1 MTVADADIP
10 KDTINSEISDA
21 NISLDIKTPKKRGRK
36 PKVKTQEE
44 LLETPKVPKKR
55 GRKPKKKKENQEPK
69 IPKKRGRKPNILQ
82 TLGNNKNLQETNIV
96 KDNIL
101 HLKINSNEVDNNIL
115 FENMFTYD
123 PNMNL
128 DDPKPYESQ
137 DYFSNNH
144 SFNENY
150 SGDDNNNSVLKLDEI
165 NEFDKKT
172 EINGSNKKIKF
183 EDTNKKEENNTS
195 TKVLDNFNTI
205 NNENNNKNINTDF
218 NIKEAFDK
226 KLFEKNLE
234 KGNNYV
240 SPSSY
245 NNECINSINVKKKQT
260 RPIMLYYSEFNKRKE
275 WPKKSNL
282 KCMWC
287 CHNFD
292 NIPCA
297 IPTKIKNDIFYVFGN
312 FCMKECA
319 AAYIF
324 DSSDIDNLIWERYS
338 LLNHLYSIIEENP
351 DLNIK
356 LAPPRLALEVFGGN
370 LSIEQFRESNNIKN
384 RNFKVVL
391 PPMVSIIP
399 SLEEVNKDS
408 LKKKDSFYIP
418 LDKERIKKVNNDLR
432 LKRRKPMTNKNTLE
446 NCMMLKYN

>member
-1 MTVADADIP
+1 MTDTNALIS
-10 KDTINSEISDA
+10 KDTNNSEISDT
-21 NISLDIKTPKKRGRK
+21 NISLNIKTPKKRGRK
-36 PKVKTQEE
+36 PKVKTHEE
-44 LLETPKVPKKR
+44 LLEIPKIPKKR
-55 GRKPKKKKENQEPK
+55 GRKPKKKEENQEPK

-82 TLGNNKNLQETNIV
+82 TLGNNKNLQETNII

-128 DDPKPYESQ
+128 EDPKPYESQ
-137 DYFSNNH
+137 DYFTNNH

-150 SGDDNNNSVLKLDEI
+150 SGDNNNAVKKIDDETNDFENNKDI
-165 NEFDKKT
+165 NL
-172 EINGSNKKIKF
+172 NNKKIKF
-183 EDTNKKEENNTS
+183 EESNKIDENNS
-195 TKVLDNFNTI
+195 VLKQIDNFNTT
-205 NNENNNKNINTDF
+205 NENQNENINL
-218 NIKEAFDK
+218 NIKQAFNK

-324 DSSDIDNLIWERYS
+324 ESNEIDNLIWERYS
-338 LLNHLYSIIEENP
+338 LLNHLYSIIEDYP

-370 LSIEQFRESNNIKN
+370 LSIEQFRESNSIKN

-399 SLEEVNKDS
+399 SLEEVNRDS

>member
-1 MTVADADIP
+1 
-10 KDTINSEISDA
+10 
-21 NISLDIKTPKKRGRK
+21 
-36 PKVKTQEE
+36 
-44 LLETPKVPKKR
+44 
-55 GRKPKKKKENQEPK
+55 PK

-82 TLGNNKNLQETNIV
+82 TLGNNKNLQETNII

-128 DDPKPYESQ
+128 EDPKPYESQ
-137 DYFSNNH
+137 DYFTNNH
-144 SFNENY
+144 SFNQNY
-150 SGDDNNNSVLKLDEI
+150 SGDNNNSVIKIDDETNDFENNKDI
-165 NEFDKKT
+165 NL
-172 EINGSNKKIKF
+172 NNKKIKF
-183 EDTNKKEENNTS
+183 EESNKIDENNS
-195 TKVLDNFNTI
+195 VLKQIDNFNTT
-205 NNENNNKNINTDF
+205 NENQNENINL
-218 NIKEAFDK
+218 NIKQAFNK

-324 DSSDIDNLIWERYS
+324 ESNEIDNLIWERYS
-338 LLNHLYSIIEENP
+338 LLNHLYSIIEDYP

-370 LSIEQFRESNNIKN
+370 LSIEQFRESNSIKN

-399 SLEEVNKDS
+399 SLEEVNRDS

-418 LDKERIKKVNNDLR
+418 LD
-432 LKRRKPMTNKNTLE
+432 
-446 NCMMLKYN
+446 

>member
-1 MTVADADIP
+1 MTEKETDEVNS
-10 KDTINSEISDA
+10 KNSNNSEKSDA
-21 NISLDIKTPKKRGRK
+21 NITLDIKKPKKRGRK

-44 LLETPKVPKKR
+44 LLEIPKVPKKR
-55 GRKPKKKKENQEPK
+55 GRKPKKKEENQEPK

-82 TLGNNKNLQETNIV
+82 TLGNNKNLQETNII

-128 DDPKPYESQ
+128 EDPKPYESQ

-144 SFNENY
+144 LFNENY
-150 SGDDNNNSVLKLDEI
+150 SGDDDKSVIKLDNKNEI
-165 NEFDKKT
+165 DNNQNF
-172 EINGSNKKIKF
+172 NSPNKKLRF
-183 EDTNKKEENNTS
+183 EEDNKIEENNINN
-195 TKVLDNFNTI
+195 KEIENVNTI
-205 NNENNNKNINTDF
+205 IDESKNKINNF
-218 NIKEAFDK
+218 NIKEAFNK

-292 NIPCA
+292 NVPCA

-324 DSSDIDNLIWERYS
+324 DSNEIDNLIWERYS
-338 LLNHLYSIIEENP
+338 LLNHLYSIIEDDP

-399 SLEEVNKDS
+399 SLEEVNRDS

>member
-1 MTVADADIP
+1 MTDTNV
-10 KDTINSEISDA
+10 DTITDSNKSENSNH
-21 NISLDIKTPKKRGRK
+21 NISLNIKTPKKRGRK

-44 LLETPKVPKKR
+44 LLEIPKVPKKR
-55 GRKPKKKKENQEPK
+55 GRKPKKKEENQEPK

-82 TLGNNKNLQETNIV
+82 TLGTNKNIQETNII

-115 FENMFTYD
+115 FENMYTYD
-123 PNMNL
+123 PNLNL
-128 DDPKPYESQ
+128 EDPKPYESV

-150 SGDDNNNSVLKLDEI
+150 NENLILKLG
-165 NEFDKKT
+165 NENENENENEMNNKKET
-172 EINGSNKKIKF
+172 SNKKIRF
-183 EDTNKKEENNTS
+183 EEN
-195 TKVLDNFNTI
+195 K
-205 NNENNNKNINTDF
+205 NNEDKNINQNNISNNNVNLNDTNIGNSNL
-218 NIKEAFDK
+218 NIKDAFNK
-226 KLFEKNLE
+226 KIFEKKME
-234 KGNNYV
+234 KEN
-240 SPSSY
+240 SFISASSY

-260 RPIMLYYSEFNKRKE
+260 RPIMLYFSDFNKRKE

-292 NIPCA
+292 NVPCA

-324 DSSDIDNLIWERYS
+324 DSNEIDNLIWERYS
-338 LLNHLYSIIEENP
+338 LLNHLYSIIEDQP

-356 LAPPRLALEVFGGN
+356 LAPPRLALEVFGGH

-399 SLEEVNKDS
+399 SLEEVNRDS
-408 LKKKDSFYIP
+408 LKKKDSFFIP

-432 LKRRKPMTNKNTLE
+432 LKRRKPMSNKNTLE

>member
-1 MTVADADIP
+1 MTYIND
-10 KDTINSEISDA
+10 DTITDANNSENSDA
-21 NISLDIKTPKKRGRK
+21 NISLNIKTPKKRGRK
-36 PKVKTQEE
+36 PKIKTEEE
-44 LLETPKVPKKR
+44 LNEIPKVPKKR
-55 GRKPKKKKENQEPK
+55 GRKPKKKDDNQEPK

-82 TLGNNKNLQETNIV
+82 TLGTNKNIQETNII

-115 FENMFTYD
+115 FENMYTYD
-123 PNMNL
+123 PNLNL
-128 DDPKPYESQ
+128 EDPKPYESA

-150 SGDDNNNSVLKLDEI
+150 NEDDEDSILKLGNEKEI
-165 NEFDKKT
+165 DNKADL
-172 EINGSNKKIKF
+172 SNKKVKF
-183 EDTNKKEENNTS
+183 EENEINNISLNGISDNNFKKN
-195 TKVLDNFNTI
+195 DNDNENTI
-205 NNENNNKNINTDF
+205 NIESSNL
-218 NIKEAFDK
+218 NIKDAFNK
-226 KLFEKNLE
+226 KLFEKKLE
-234 KGNNYV
+234 KEN
-240 SPSSY
+240 SIISASTY
-245 NNECINSINVKKKQT
+245 NNDCINSINVKKKQT

-292 NIPCA
+292 NVPCA
-297 IPTKIKNDIFYVFGN
+297 IPTKIRNDIFYVFGN

-324 DSSDIDNLIWERYS
+324 DSNEIDNLIWERYS
-338 LLNHLYSIIEENP
+338 LLNHLYSIIEGQP

-356 LAPPRLALEVFGGN
+356 LAPPRLALEVFGGH
-370 LSIEQFRESNNIKN
+370 LSIEQFRDSNNIKN

-399 SLEEVNKDS
+399 SLEEVNRDS
-408 LKKKDSFYIP
+408 LKKKDSFFIP

-446 NCMMLKYN
+446 NCMRLKYN